1 MTETEVEDRYAVIG
15 NPIGHSRSPQI
26 HARLAQATGQR
37 MGYTALEGRVGHFA
51 DDVARFRR
59 AGGKGLNVT
68 APFKVDAFALA
79 ARRSESAQAAQAAN
93 ALKWGDDGVIY
104 AENFDGAGLVRDV
117 TRNLR
122 RALRGQRVLLLGAG
136 GAARGVLLPLLREM
150 PAALWIANRTPQ
162 KAHALAAAAH
172 AAGGAVPVQA
182 CGWDALQAA
191 GAPPFD
197 VVFNTTSASW
207 QAGALPLPGGIFAAG
222 ALAYELAYGQGMT
235 AFLRQAKRGG
245 AAQLADGVGMLVEQA
260 ALTFA
265 WWRGVLPPPHATQ
278 TLIAELAV
286 PLES

>member
-37 MGYTALEGRVGHFA
+37 MHYAALEGRIGHFA
-51 DDVARFRR
+51 EEVARFRR

-68 APFKVDAFALA
+68 APFKMDAFALA
-79 ARRSESAQAAQAAN
+79 ARRSASARAAQVAN
-93 ALKWGDDGVIY
+93 ALKWDDDGVMD

-122 RALRGQRVLLLGAG
+122 RPLRGQRILLLGAG
-136 GAARGVLLPLLREM
+136 GAARGVLMPLLHEV
-150 PAALWIANRTPQ
+150 PAALWIANRTAQ

-172 AAGGAVPVQA
+172 AAGGAGLVQA
-182 CGWDALQAA
+182 CGWNELQSAA
-191 GAPPFD
+191 APPFD

-207 QAGALPLPGGIFAAG
+207 QAGALPLPAGIFAAG

-235 AFLRQAKRGG
+235 AFLQQARQGG

-265 WWRGVLPPPHATQ
+265 WWRGVEVPPHETQ
-278 TLIAELAV
+278 ALIAQLAV